1 MHEYFNCLNYFT
13 LLLLS
18 ERSNTGVL
26 SHNVMAVTKAK
37 TGIYFTIRIRFAA
50 LFTAS
55 SRQIAGNDPY
65 FRGKVS
71 EKHRNTA

>member
-13 LLLLS
+13 LRLLS
-18 ERSNTGVL
+18 ERSNT
-26 SHNVMAVTKAK
+26 SAVTKAK

-55 SRQIAGNDPY
+55 SRQIAGNVPY
-65 FRGKVS
+65 FRGNGP
-71 EKHRNTA
+71 EKPRNTA

>member
-1 MHEYFNCLNYFT
+1 M
-13 LLLLS
+13 
-18 ERSNTGVL
+18 L